1 MSMSMPLLPLDKYIE
16 LIRGLMREQGIT
28 SKEIGDHIG
37 LPPSTMTKIFNQKT
51 YRRDV
56 SYIEAHDMISYVLQR
71 MSLIPYDAKT
81 SEYSSEIELEAIYD
95 DETISSVAK
104 KMREKEVSQLPVFS
118 RKDREYLGLVTELS
132 LLKRILR
139 FEPFEAAYEL
149 KEKMNIPKSL
159 SGFKSMT
166 VAEANIIEKVPDYPL
181 DTSFRE
187 IAQLLTHY
195 YAVPLY
201 EESRVTG
208 IITRADI
215 LKLLT

>member
-1 MSMSMPLLPLDKYIE
+1 MPLLPLDKYIE

-56 SYIEAHDMISYVLQR
+56 SYFEAHVMFSYVLQR

-139 FEPFEAAYEL
+139 FEPSEAAYEL